1 VRLAGEDNL
10 TGMPNRGHTAKLAMA
25 ALEAAAARQPLTVAI
40 IDFDHFKNINDRCGH
55 AAGDY
60 VLKEFARVSRG
71 SLRAGD
77 ILGRWGGEEFLLI
90 LPDTTLD
97 AALASVE
104 RLRAL
109 ALSIQV
115 GSSTEGDPVR
125 VTFSAGLAT
134 TADGARSLDEI
145 IARADAALYEAKN
158 QGRDLVRIDQ
168 ESYQTASTAVRR
180 ALRLR

>member
-1 VRLAGEDNL
+1 
-10 TGMPNRGHTAKLAMA
+10 MPNRGRTVELATA
-25 ALEAAAARQPLTVAI
+25 ALAAAATQTRPLTVTI
-40 IDFDHFKNINDRCGH
+40 MDLDHFKTINDRCGH
-55 AAGDY
+55 ATGDH
-60 VLKEFARVSRG
+60 VLREFARLSRG

-104 RLRAL
+104 RLRVLAL
-109 ALSIQV
+109 AIQV
-115 GSSTEGDPVR
+115 PGTDNEQPIH

-158 QGRDLVRIDQ
+158 EGRDLVRIDR
-168 ESYQTASTAVRR
+168 ESYQSASTGVRR
-180 ALRLR
+180 ALHLR

>member
-1 VRLAGEDNL
+1 
-10 TGMPNRGHTAKLAMA
+10 M
-25 ALEAAAARQPLTVAI
+25 TVAV
-40 IDFDHFKNINDRCGH
+40 IDLDHFKTINDRCGH
-55 AAGDY
+55 AMGDH
-60 VLKEFARVSRG
+60 VLREFARASRG

-77 ILGRWGGEEFLLI
+77 ILGRWGGEEFLLV

-104 RLRAL
+104 RLRVLAL
-109 ALSIQV
+109 AIQV
-115 GSSTEGDPVR
+115 PCADQEAQFR

-158 QGRDLVRIDQ
+158 EGRDLVRIDR
-168 ESYQTASTAVRR
+168 ESFQTASTGVRR
-180 ALRLR
+180 AIVMR